1 MNVHKIAYVRV
12 TLLAFAAFI
21 FNTTEFIPVA
31 LLSDIAADFEMD
43 ATSVGLIITV
53 YAWAVSVLS
62 LPLMLLTSKLERKR
76 LLLRLFVLFTLSHA
90 LAAIAWNF
98 TVLVIARLG
107 IAISHAIFWSITS
120 SLVVRLAPINK
131 GSQAIGML
139 ALGTSLAMVL
149 GLPLGRVVGELFG
162 WRITF
167 FAIGALAAAE
177 ALFLWKI
184 LPFLPSRRAGSLASL
199 PMIAGRPML
208 LALYMLTLLIVGA
221 HFTTYSYVEPFV
233 AKFNPAGD
241 HFVTY
246 VLLAF
251 GASGILASMLFSK
264 LYRHFP
270 NAFLIC
276 SILFIL
282 ASALTLKVFVAND
295 VALLLAAFVWGVGI
309 FGFGLCLQIRVLA
322 LAPDATDVAISIYS
336 AIYNV
341 GIGGGAL
348 IGRLVMQ
355 HGDLALIGLSGA
367 VLALVGSAFFAWTQ
381 WRFGA
386 LR

>member
-1 MNVHKIAYVRV
+1 
-12 TLLAFAAFI
+12 
-21 FNTTEFIPVA
+21 
-31 LLSDIAADFEMD
+31 
-43 ATSVGLIITV
+43 
-53 YAWAVSVLS
+53 
-62 LPLMLLTSKLERKR
+62 
-76 LLLRLFVLFTLSHA
+76 
-90 LAAIAWNF
+90 
-98 TVLVIARLG
+98 
-107 IAISHAIFWSITS
+107 
-120 SLVVRLAPINK
+120 
-131 GSQAIGML
+131 ML
-139 ALGTSLAMVL
+139 A
-149 GLPLGRVVGELFG
+149 
-162 WRITF
+162 
-167 FAIGALAAAE
+167 
-177 ALFLWKI
+177 K
-184 LPFLPSRRAGSLASL
+184 
-199 PMIAGRPML
+199 RPML
-208 LALYMLTLLIVGA
+208 LALYLLTLLIVGA

-233 AKFNPAGD
+233 AKFNPARD

-348 IGRLVMQ
+348 LGHQV
-355 HGDLALIGLSGA
+355 A
-367 VLALVGSAFFAWTQ
+367 T
-381 WRFGA
+381 RFGLERIGEAGAILGA
-386 LR
+386 LGLAGYLYANVKFAQKNSA